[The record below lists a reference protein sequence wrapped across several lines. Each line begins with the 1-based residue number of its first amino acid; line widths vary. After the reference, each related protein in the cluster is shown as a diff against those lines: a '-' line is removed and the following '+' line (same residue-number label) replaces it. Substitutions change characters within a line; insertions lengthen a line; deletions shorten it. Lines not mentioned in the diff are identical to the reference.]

1 MPREYLSYSKVP
13 AHACLLCCT
22 LCTLLTG
29 KRGSSFPFCSLYPLV
44 KRTTGGEEM
53 GGWSIVLFTRSTNGK
68 EWNPGFLFTLRLE
81 LIKQVGVNP
90 YTQVKILSWNL

>member
-1 MPREYLSYSKVP
+1 
-13 AHACLLCCT
+13 
-22 LCTLLTG
+22 
-29 KRGSSFPFCSLYPLV
+29 
-44 KRTTGGEEM
+44 M